1 LRNNNRSEL
10 LNLNHQTFE
19 VMTFGVIQ
27 IHRMVSPLTQ
37 AVEDSAISASFDASR
52 SYRIGEKYIV
62 YHL

>member
-1 LRNNNRSEL
+1 
-10 LNLNHQTFE
+10 
-19 VMTFGVIQ
+19 
-27 IHRMVSPLTQ
+27 MVSPLTQ